1 MRRAAE
7 IETTMDPLPD
17 RLPLVIGVTGH
28 RNLRDQ
34 DVPTLEREVAAII
47 AGLRHDY
54 LHGDSEAPIIVLSS
68 LAEGADRLVARVAL
82 AHGARLIAPMPMPIE
97 EYRRDFEPGLNAGN
111 AVEFDALLAQAIA
124 APVLPFTPDNSLAA
138 VRVDA
143 AKRGQQYRAAGLFI
157 AQHAN
162 VLVALWDGNGAAMA
176 PGGTAEVVAFK
187 RRGIPLDIAGSARA
201 SLDASEIGP
210 VIHVITPRRKETS
223 AAQEV
228 SVRPWGRAVIR
239 RHHGGLPQR
248 ALRAAGVFIA
258 TVLGRDVADKR
269 ETLPDDERRELEA
282 WETFAALTAL
292 TRTFNRDAAQLTLP
306 PRPDRAGPSLDALFG
321 FAPPSP
327 IDSNALMQTAM
338 ERAPRWCRMY
348 AIADALAQ
356 RWQTQFGRDW
366 LHLYACA
373 LLAFLCFA
381 FFSNVGTLSN
391 LLLILYVLGFLGI
404 FVVVV
409 RAHVGQHQG
418 RFLDY
423 RALAEALR
431 VAVYWRIL
439 GIARPGGEIAD
450 PVLPAMH
457 GTITD
462 AYPIKQP
469 SELAWVKIALRVLE
483 LVDLGDRPS
492 EPGRLDAAGHAAAR
506 HGWVRGQYA
515 YFRTRG
521 YRLKRSADVIT
532 AHGLVLAASAPFV
545 IVPIVLAFTSP
556 APVGAES
563 ALRTMLLIA
572 SGLLPGIGSIMNE
585 YSERLALGARARQY
599 DRMRM
604 LFERACDLV
613 PERLDE
619 GNAALTRAIYLE
631 LGQEAMRESAEWV
644 STYRQRPIQ
653 PPK

>member
-1 MRRAAE
+1 
-7 IETTMDPLPD
+7 MDPLPD

-28 RNLRDQ
+28 RDLRDQ
-34 DVPTLEREVAAII
+34 DIPALEREVAAII
-47 AGLRHDY
+47 TGLRRDY
-54 LHGDSEAPIIVLSS
+54 LHGDGETPIIVVSS

-82 AHGARLIAPMPMPIE
+82 AQVAYLVAPMPMPIE
-97 EYRRDFEPGLNAGN
+97 EYRHDFEPGLKAGN
-111 AVEFDALLAQAIA
+111 AAEFDALLAQAIA
-124 APVLPFTPDNSLAA
+124 APVLPFTPGNSLAA
-138 VRVDA
+138 VRADA
-143 AKRGQQYRAAGLFI
+143 AKRGEQYRAAGLFI
-157 AQHAN
+157 ALHAN
-162 VLVALWDGNGAAMA
+162 VLVTLWDGNGQAMA

-187 RRGIPLDIAGSARA
+187 LRGIPLDISGSARA

-210 VIHVITPRRKETS
+210 VIHVVTPRRKETS
-223 AAQEV
+223 AADQV
-228 SVRPWGRAVIR
+228 SVRPWGRAVIG
-239 RHHGGLPQR
+239 RHQGGLPQR
-248 ALRAAGVFIA
+248 VLRTAGEFAAN
-258 TVLGRDVADKR
+258 VLGRDVVDER
-269 ETLPDDERRELEA
+269 ERLSDDERRELEA
-282 WETFAALTAL
+282 WETFEALTTL
-292 TRTFNRDAAQLTLP
+292 TRMFNRDAAQLTAP
-306 PRPDRAGPSLDALFG
+306 ACPDRAGQSLDALFAL
-321 FAPPSP
+321 APPSP
-327 IDSNALMQTAM
+327 VDSNALRQTAM

-366 LHLYACA
+366 LHLYVCA
-373 LLAFLCFA
+373 LFAFLCFA
-381 FFSNVGTLSN
+381 FFSNVGALSN
-391 LLLILYVLGFLGI
+391 VLLVLYVLGFLGI
-404 FVVVV
+404 SVVVV
-409 RAHVGQHQG
+409 RAQVGQHQG

-431 VAVYWRIL
+431 VAMYWRIL
-439 GIARPGGEIAD
+439 GIARPGGEMAD
-450 PVLPAMH
+450 PLPSAMH
-457 GTITD
+457 QSGTITD

-469 SELAWVKIALRVLE
+469 SELAWVKIALRALE

-492 EPGRLDAAGHAAAR
+492 ERGRLDAAGHAAAR
-506 HGWVRGQYA
+506 HSWVRGQYA
-515 YFRTRG
+515 YFRARG
-521 YRLKRSADVIT
+521 YRLKRHADVIA
-532 AHGLVLAASAPFV
+532 AHGLLLAASAPFV

-556 APVGAES
+556 TPVGGES
-563 ALRTMLLIA
+563 ALRTILLIA

-619 GNAALTRAIYLE
+619 GNATLTRAIYLE